1 MVDPASQA
9 SGLVSAQRP
18 RKSGKMSAIS
28 QFHTVCQTFGHCF
41 WDINYLHLKAEKAFF
56 NFWAKS
62 CILLQTQVLWKSM
75 GVLSERRLQ
84 DEVCSPGRG
93 LWGDHTE

>member
-9 SGLVSAQRP
+9 LGPLSAQRP
-18 RKSGKMSAIS
+18 NGKMSALS
-28 QFHTVCQTFGHCF
+28 QFHTVCQTSAHCF
-41 WDINYLHLKAEKAFF
+41 WDINHLHLKAEKAFF

-62 CILLQTQVLWKSM
+62 CILLHTEVLWKSM

-84 DEVCSPGRG
+84 DEVYNPGRD
-93 LWGDHTE
+93 LQGDHTE